1 MERAMTEW
9 GDEFDDADEAP
20 DWEEEQ
26 EERSAGDFPAGLTGA
41 GRVGP
46 SEREGRS
53 AREGRDA
60 RGGRGAR
67 ERFGGR
73 AEKRERRKL
82 GEVDEVPPG
91 RVTAMHERRAG
102 SSRFVV
108 AIEGRV
114 AAVVSTELI
123 ADLGLKVG
131 ALIDPALAERLRAES
146 SRLAVFDKAV
156 DLLAV
161 RARSTRDL
169 QTRLRRAGA
178 EDGAIAA
185 AVERLQRLGFL
196 DDEAYARNLAR
207 SRVMSGGVSKRRIG
221 QELQRRGVSR
231 DVADDAIADTLEEV
245 ELDEEG
251 AARMAAEKRMRALR
265 SYDAQTQKQRLYA
278 FLARR
283 GYSPDVISRV
293 VRAVMRGASGE
304 A

>member
-1 MERAMTEW
+1 MSEW
-9 GDEFDDADEAP
+9 RDEFDDSDEAVG
-20 DWEEEQ
+20 DEGAAETT
-26 EERSAGDFPAGLTGA
+26 AGGRRLAGGGDV
-41 GRVGP
+41 GRAEPVGRGG
-46 SEREGRS
+46 RE
-53 AREGRDA
+53 
-60 RGGRGAR
+60 GRGAR
-67 ERFGGR
+67 EGFGGR
-73 AEKRERRKL
+73 GEKRERRKV

-102 SSRFVV
+102 SSRYVV
-108 AIEGRV
+108 AIDGRV

-123 ADLGLKVG
+123 ADLGLRVG
-131 ALIDPALAERLRAES
+131 AMIDPTLAERLRAEA

-156 DLLAV
+156 DLLAA

-169 QTRLRRAGA
+169 LTRLRRAGA

-207 SRVMSGGVSKRRIG
+207 SRVVSGGVSKRRIG

-231 DVADDAIADTLEEV
+231 DVADEAIAETLEEV

-265 SYDAQTQKQRLYA
+265 SYDAATQKQRLYA

-283 GYSPDVISRV
+283 GYAPDVISRV
-293 VRAVMRGASGE
+293 VRDVMRGASGE

>member
-1 MERAMTEW
+1 MTEW
-9 GDEFDDADEAP
+9 SEEDADVGDGETGRDVP
-20 DWEEEQ
+20 DE
-26 EERSAGDFPAGLTGA
+26 G
-41 GRVGP
+41 
-46 SEREGRS
+46 GRS
-53 AREGRDA
+53 GR
-60 RGGRGAR
+60 RGDR
-67 ERFGGR
+67 
-73 AEKRERRKL
+73 KTRRKL
-82 GEVDEVPPG
+82 GDVDEVQPG

-108 AIEGRV
+108 AIEGRL

-123 ADLGLKVG
+123 GDLGLKVG
-131 ALIDPALAERLRAES
+131 AMVDPALAERLRAES

-178 EDGAIAA
+178 EDAAIAS
-185 AVERLQRLGFL
+185 AVERLLRLGFL

-207 SRVMSGGVSKRRIG
+207 SRVVSGGVSKRRIG

-231 DVADDAIADTLEEV
+231 EVADDAIADTLEEV

-265 SYDAQTQKQRLYA
+265 SYDAPTQKQRLYA

-293 VRAVMRGASGE
+293 VRDVMRGANGE
-304 A
+304 E

>member
-1 MERAMTEW
+1 MSEW
-9 GDEFDDADEAP
+9 RDEFDDSHEAVGDEGEA
-20 DWEEEQ
+20 EKG
-26 EERSAGDFPAGLTGA
+26 AGGRRMSGGGDVGRANPAGRG
-41 GRVGP
+41 GH
-46 SEREGRS
+46 
-53 AREGRDA
+53 
-60 RGGRGAR
+60 GGRGAR
-67 ERFGGR
+67 EGFGGR
-73 AEKRERRKL
+73 GEKRERRKL

-102 SSRFVV
+102 SSRYVV
-108 AIEGRV
+108 AIDGRV

-123 ADLGLKVG
+123 ADLGLRVG
-131 ALIDPALAERLRAES
+131 AMVDPSLAERLRAES

-156 DLLAV
+156 DLLAA

-207 SRVMSGGVSKRRIG
+207 SRVVSGGVSKRRIG

-231 DVADDAIADTLEEV
+231 DVADEAIADTLEEV

-265 SYDAQTQKQRLYA
+265 SYDASTQKQRLYA

-283 GYSPDVISRV
+283 GYAPDVISRV
-293 VRAVMRGASGE
+293 VRDVMRGASGE